1 MYEDIKI
8 KADILTDALPYIQDF
23 DQKVMVIQYSC
34 NHYADEKQEKSI
46 LKDIAMLK
54 FLGMKPIIVHSAR
67 KGIDLFRE
75 NKRIASMIEENNIKS
90 IGVCGIDIQTLTIML
105 ENDYI
110 PVVIPN
116 DIHTEDEQFFVEN
129 VAREIAVRMKAD
141 KLIYMSK
148 DKGILDDHKDLISIM
163 TLDTLKEIDEQNHI
177 KGYLDLKIKNAIIA
191 IEKGVHRVHIIDGTV
206 AHSILLELF
215 SINGIGTAILDSK
228 NSLYKHER
236 DEIQL

>member
-1 MYEDIKI
+1 
-8 KADILTDALPYIQDF
+8 
-23 DQKVMVIQYSC
+23 
-34 NHYADEKQEKSI
+34 
-46 LKDIAMLK
+46 
-54 FLGMKPIIVHSAR
+54 
-67 KGIDLFRE
+67 
-75 NKRIASMIEENNIKS
+75 
-90 IGVCGIDIQTLTIML
+90 
-105 ENDYI
+105 
-110 PVVIPN
+110 
-116 DIHTEDEQFFVEN
+116 
-129 VAREIAVRMKAD
+129 REIAVRMKAD